1 MGNVNALNSNM
12 LIKFREIII
21 HGQPL
26 MMVIKEDDFSSNK
39 QMIKLEN
46 TKCERALINK
56 VANFSFQPTF

>member
-1 MGNVNALNSNM
+1 M

-46 TKCERALINK
+46 TKCEKGLINK